1 MNDIKLFE
9 HKLGKNGKVAI
20 LRVENFVGGI
30 GHKVAMQALDEAT
43 AKYCGNTP
51 ITMFTDISCGNPY
64 ERIIIRGL
72 EELPLVEYN
81 VYLRREKLK
90 KINGTSEMS

>member
-1 MNDIKLFE
+1 
-9 HKLGKNGKVAI
+9 
-20 LRVENFVGGI
+20 
-30 GHKVAMQALDEAT
+30 
-43 AKYCGNTP
+43 
-51 ITMFTDISCGNPY
+51 MFTDISCGNPY

-90 KINGTSEMS
+90 KINGTSEMP

>member
-9 HKLGKNGKVAI
+9 HELGENGKVAI

-30 GHKVAMQALDEAT
+30 GHKAAIQALNEAT
-43 AKYCGNTP
+43 AKYCGDTP

-64 ERIIIRGL
+64 ERLIIRGIDK
-72 EELPLVEYN
+72 LPLVKYD

-90 KINGTSEMS
+90 KINEET

>member
-9 HKLGKNGKVAI
+9 HKLGKNGKLAI

-30 GHKVAMQALDEAT
+30 GHKAAIQALNEAT

-51 ITMFTDISCGNPY
+51 ITIFTDITLMNPY
-64 ERIIIRGL
+64 ERMIIRGIN
-72 EELPLVEYN
+72 ELPLVKYS

-90 KINGTSEMS
+90 KINEL